1 MLEFGQFKANTCNG
15 VGRRGFLKTAAS
27 IPVALG
33 AGIPTLAEA
42 EEARRRAKAKSVL
55 LLWLWGGPSHI
66 DMVDPK
72 PDAPM
77 EYRGPFGTI
86 PTRTTGMRFTE
97 LLPRLASRSERR
109 VVR

>member
-15 VGRRGFLKTAAS
+15 VARRGFLKTAAS

-55 LLWLWGGPSHI
+55 LL
-66 DMVDPK
+66 
-72 PDAPM
+72 
-77 EYRGPFGTI
+77 
-86 PTRTTGMRFTE
+86 
-97 LLPRLASRSERR
+97 
-109 VVR
+109 